1 VLFVLAVLLFDGA
14 SRTGTAPEVSPEPSD
29 EELMAR
35 FAAGDAKAFRV
46 LMKRYQRK
54 VYGFIFKMF
63 YDEDRAN
70 EVFQESFLKVIRAAG
85 SFDPSQR
92 FSTWLFTVV
101 RNACYD
107 SMRKRRLRTISL
119 DGPAYRDDRDRT
131 VGEVLPNPTSPSGE
145 ATAKTRQFE
154 ERLRAA
160 LDRLNPDQKEVF
172 LLRQFEG
179 MQFNEI
185 GALMGTPE
193 NTAKTRMRYALEALR
208 KELKE
213 FL

>member
-1 VLFVLAVLLFDGA
+1 
-14 SRTGTAPEVSPEPSD
+14 
-29 EELMAR
+29 M
-35 FAAGDAKAFRV
+35 
-46 LMKRYQRK
+46 
-54 VYGFIFKMF
+54 
-63 YDEDRAN
+63 
-70 EVFQESFLKVIRAAG
+70 
-85 SFDPSQR
+85 
-92 FSTWLFTVV
+92 
-101 RNACYD
+101 
-107 SMRKRRLRTISL
+107 
-119 DGPAYRDDRDRT
+119 
-131 VGEVLPNPTSPSGE
+131 LPNPTSPSGE